1 MNILILGG
9 TSEAREFAARLTRM
23 GHRVTTS
30 FAGRTSAPIKPAG
43 EMRTGGFGGVAG
55 LATYLTAMHVD
66 RLVDATHPYAGTISR
81 NAVAAA
87 ETTGVPLVRLMRP
100 AWEPGPGERWTLV
113 ETFAEAALAL
123 PREARVLVTTGHG
136 ELAHFLEREDCK
148 LLVRLIEPP
157 AEQLP
162 PHARLIL
169 SRPPYTLED
178 ELALMRREEITH
190 LVTKNSGGAQTAAKL
205 KAARQAG
212 VAVVMIARPVYGP
225 AVEVATVEEA
235 VEALGVS

>member
-9 TSEAREFAARLTRM
+9 TSEARRLAGRLVEM
-23 GHRVTTS
+23 GHTVTTS
-30 FAGRTSAPIKPAG
+30 FAGRTSAPIQPAG
-43 EMRTGGFGGVAG
+43 QMRVGGFGGVAG

-66 RLVDATHPYAGTISR
+66 RLVDATHPYAGVISR

-87 ETTGVPLVRLMRP
+87 ESTGVPLVRLMRP
-100 AWEPGPGERWTLV
+100 AWEPGPGERWTIA

-123 PREARVLVTTGHG
+123 PRDARVLVTTGHG
-136 ELAHFLEREDCK
+136 ELQHFLEREDCK

-162 PHARLIL
+162 AHARLIL
-169 SRPPYTLED
+169 SRPPYRLED

-190 LVTKNSGGAQTAAKL
+190 LVTKNSGGGQTVAKL
-205 KAARQAG
+205 AAAREAG
-212 VAVVMIARPVYGP
+212 VSVVMIARPVYGP
-225 AVEVATVEEA
+225 AVEVASVEEA
-235 VEALGVS
+235 VGAVGL